1 MHAFLNTFI
10 SYTIGACQ
18 PPSSAPKQL
27 ASSGKLS
34 TDYFDV
40 DEHPKSRN
48 SPTRQMPRMSLPQTP
63 ARKSAQRKKR
73 RPEKIPLLGNRRYHH
88 ISTHCRTNCRL
99 CVVLWSASRGG
110 RDRNPSPTF
119 SIRLPSGASSSFA
132 SCPSSIRRHP
142 HRRPRA
148 CASSSSLTR
157 ALP

>member
-63 ARKSAQRKKR
+63 ARKSAQQKKDAQKR
-73 RPEKIPLLGNRRYHH
+73 FPSSEIAGIAIYLHIAERIAGFVWSCGPPPAGGETATLPQRFQLGFRVALLLLLLLVLLRFGG
-88 ISTHCRTNCRL
+88 IL
-99 CVVLWSASRGG
+99 IVVLV
-110 RDRNPSPTF
+110 
-119 SIRLPSGASSSFA
+119 L
-132 SCPSSIRRHP
+132 
-142 HRRPRA
+142 
-148 CASSSSLTR
+148 
-157 ALP
+157 ALLLLL